1 MEVLCPWD
9 CSSLLTCACFAFSQ
23 IPGYDIVCI
32 VGFWSVWGVM
42 GLSMKDLATKGWTV
56 SFGDTSTNA
65 KDPGVADVLLMQ
77 GGFFENMYF
86 GSSMVFGLVDF
97 DVIREMI
104 PNILLMAAVGP
115 VFNTAVGLI
124 ALKEQTGQ
132 KCHID
137 DEAFRLGF
145 GHIVSG
151 LCGGFAAAT
160 DNVESEIFK
169 GNGGKTKA
177 SVFVLTAI
185 YFAFL
190 SIPFLYQFAQIIPYP
205 MLGGLYF
212 YLGFDQLFEH
222 LGLSQFQ
229 HMRGREYLMI
239 WAMLI
244 LYVGRGQQILEPLV
258 VGTAWAILFFLRT
271 ATMQN
276 MVFYEGSA
284 SCCPSYTARP
294 FSEQK
299 RLRKQASHTHIVRF
313 NGILSFAQV
322 KTMCDRIE
330 QSVICSADE
339 QTSAQKNRGATSEIL
354 RYVFDFEM
362 VQKIDTTAGKALD
375 ILFDNLIS
383 MLFNSYISGLRWK
396 KVPKPETG
404 SPISN
409 VQLADALQHATKF
422 TRKELEQFGDL
433 DWGQGRGVDRPYM
446 SRDCYIEVGESC
458 YKPDIGGYIIISGTL
473 DTHVKDSF
481 LRHSAEKIR
490 DGTIQFFPIYD
501 QACTHVEEVD
511 LQLKSGKR
519 SEKSLSF
526 AYQKKIRQQ
535 VLYPRH

>member
-1 MEVLCPWD
+1 
-9 CSSLLTCACFAFSQ
+9 
-23 IPGYDIVCI
+23 
-32 VGFWSVWGVM
+32 
-42 GLSMKDLATKGWTV
+42 MKDSATKGWTV

-104 PNILLMAAVGP
+104 PNILIMAAVGP

-222 LGLSQFQ
+222 LGPSQFQ

-322 KTMCDRIE
+322 KTVCDGIE
-330 QSVICSADE
+330 QSLQNKE
-339 QTSAQKNRGATSEIL
+339 EATRKIL
-354 RYVFDFEM
+354 RYLFDFEM
-362 VQKIDTTAGKALD
+362 VQHIDTTAGKALD
-375 ILFDNLIS
+375 ILFDNLITMPFHS
-383 MLFNSYISGLRWK
+383 SISGLKWK
-396 KVPKPETG
+396 KVPKPKTG
-404 SPISN
+404 TLISN
-409 VQLADALQHATKF
+409 EALANALRYT
-422 TRKELEQFGDL
+422 TRF
-433 DWGQGRGVDRPYM
+433 
-446 SRDCYIEVGESC
+446 
-458 YKPDIGGYIIISGTL
+458 
-473 DTHVKDSF
+473 SF
-481 LRHSAEKIR
+481 SWRRCPVWSAEE
-490 DGTIQFFPIYD
+490 
-501 QACTHVEEVD
+501 CEVTH
-511 LQLKSGKR
+511 
-519 SEKSLSF
+519 F
-526 AYQKKIRQQ
+526 
-535 VLYPRH
+535 